1 MAFRKEHELHTRR
14 RSRNMGMFIVLF
26 GFVAVIFGL
35 TMAKVRFE
43 EEARPGVNVD
53 VQINSGVS
61 E

>member
-1 MAFRKEHELHTRR
+1 
-14 RSRNMGMFIVLF
+14 MGMFIVLF